1 MEALPHFAG
10 CWSHFDAALI
20 ACAEDPE
27 GLNCLRLL
35 PVRIYH
41 QAMPRV
47 DPNDDSIR
55 RWVLRH
61 YRYDP
66 HRRQRRHVIV
76 AAFDNKREFEA
87 AMAQEQRSLT
97 QRQEHGGD
105 PREHL
110 TGTVL
115 EPGDQARA
123 RTGRLVRRSIEH
135 GVDPWPLIDEQ
146 DLPRNIA
153 RYRAVSERD
162 RVLGPFRL
170 IRAWLLQNTFQRP

>member
-1 MEALPHFAG
+1 
-10 CWSHFDAALI
+10 
-20 ACAEDPE
+20 
-27 GLNCLRLL
+27 
-35 PVRIYH
+35 
-41 QAMPRV
+41 MPRV
-47 DPNDDSIR
+47 DPDDDSIR

-87 AMAQEQRSLT
+87 AMAQEQRSLI

-110 TGTVL
+110 TGTLL
-115 EPGDQARA
+115 EPGHQARA

-153 RYRAVSERD
+153 RYRDVSERD
-162 RVLGPFRL
+162 RMLVPFRRL
-170 IRAWLLQNTFQRP
+170 RGWLRRNTFQRP

>member
-1 MEALPHFAG
+1 MRRPD
-10 CWSHFDAALI
+10 S
-20 ACAEDPE
+20 
-27 GLNCLRLL
+27 LRRLS
-35 PVRIYH
+35 RCRSSIK
-41 QAMPRV
+41 AMPTV
-47 DPNDDSIR
+47 DPDDDSIR

-61 YRYDP
+61 YRYDA

-76 AAFDNKREFEA
+76 DAFDNKREFEA

-110 TGTVL
+110 TGTLL
-115 EPGDQARA
+115 EPGHQARA

-146 DLPRNIA
+146 DLPRNAA
-153 RYRAVSERD
+153 RYRDVSERD
-162 RVLGPFRL
+162 RTLAPFRRL
-170 IRAWLLQNTFQRP
+170 RGWLRRNTFQRP